1 MQERAR
7 KRRTEKGLVPLH
19 FLVHLANA
27 ERIRRYVS
35 SIEPD
40 NQGEGSITAEEFFHK
55 HLGDRPEWAVNLH
68 GARTREGLT
77 QLKLAE
83 LTDIPQRHISEME
96 NGKRAIGK
104 ERARV
109 LAKALNTDYRHF
121 L

>member
-1 MQERAR
+1 MQEHTK

-19 FLVHLANA
+19 FLVHPANV

-40 NQGEGSITAEEFFHK
+40 DQGEGSITAEEFFRK

-77 QLKLAE
+77 QLQLAE
-83 LTDIPQRHISEME
+83 LTGIPQRHISEME
-96 NGKRAIGK
+96 NGKRSIGK